1 MRESGAA
8 AECKRSH
15 TWVLIKGE
23 LNKLNGVSEQ
33 LRLLFFF
40 FLFNLM
46 KPFNLI
52 LSQPGAQDLH

>member
-15 TWVLIKGE
+15 TWVLIKVE
-23 LNKLNGVSEQ
+23 LNKPNGVLEQ
-33 LRLLFFF
+33 LRLLFVF